1 MIDMISAKR
10 VMRWL
15 AGGTLGLAVAA
26 GMATPG
32 AAQVKS
38 NLILG
43 ATAST
48 SSHYAI
54 AVAMA
59 RAIKDMNP
67 NSSITVLETGASIDN
82 IRRMLRQEVD
92 FGIGAGDTTIA
103 ANQGIGPFDG
113 KPVPDLVVIYTYDNT
128 ALNFVVRADSGI
140 NTLADLQGK
149 KFHSG
154 IRGSAAESLARG
166 SLDVLGIKPD
176 WVVGSLKDATEG
188 VQNRQFVG
196 YSKYSS
202 VTVPDATIRELMTAT
217 PLKMLSFTP
226 DQEKLVLSKIKGFD
240 FVTLP
245 DDIIPGQKGIR
256 TPRIQTLYVGR
267 QTQMNDD
274 TAYAIAKAIHQKRQY
289 LIEVF
294 PHLKDYDF
302 VNEALRVEQNG
313 IKLHTG
319 SKKYFLEAKAAAGKS

>member
-1 MIDMISAKR
+1 MILRRNVTK
-10 VMRWL
+10 WL
-15 AGGTLGLAVAA
+15 VGGTAGLVVAA
-26 GMATPG
+26 GLALPS

-38 NLILG
+38 SLVLG
-43 ATAST
+43 ATATT

-54 AVAMA
+54 AIAMA
-59 RAIKDMNP
+59 RAIKDVNP
-67 NSSITVLETGASIDN
+67 STNITVLETGASIDN

-103 ANQGIGPFDG
+103 ANEGIGPFEG
-113 KPVPDLVVIYTYDNT
+113 RPVPDLVVIYTYDNT

-140 NTLADLQGK
+140 NTLADLAGK

-202 VTVPDATIRELMTAT
+202 VTVPDATIRELLTST

-226 DQEKLVLSKIKGFD
+226 EQERLVSSKIKGFD

-267 QTQMNDD
+267 QTQMNDE
-274 TAYAIAKAIHQKRQY
+274 TAYAIAKSIVEKRQY

-302 VNEALRVEQNG
+302 VNEALRVEQGG
-313 IKLHTG
+313 IRLHPG
-319 SKKYFLEAKAAAGKS
+319 AKKYYLEAKAAGRS